1 MTQKSFFK
9 FYMDE
14 FLVETDSLSKRHRA
28 YYAMLLVLMHG
39 ARRASLPPEDAKRQL
54 GLKGD
59 AWPDFLNVLERTGRI
74 VRSPAGHIQQ
84 PQVDVALAQRE
95 ALRVARQRAGIA
107 SGAARLR
114 RKAAAQ

>member
-14 FLVETDSLSKRHRA
+14 FLNETESLSKRHRA
-28 YYAMLLVLMHG
+28 YYAMLLIHMH
-39 ARRASLPPEDAKRQL
+39 ATRRASLPPEDTKRQL

-59 AWPDFLNVLERTGRI
+59 AWLDFLDVLERSGRI
-74 VRSPAGHIQQ
+74 VRSPAGHIRQ
-84 PQVDVALAQRE
+84 PQVDAALAQRE
-95 ALRVARQRAGIA
+95 ALRATRRRAGIA
-107 SGAARLR
+107 SGVARLR